1 MPRGVMP
8 VDRFSVADRVVI
20 VTGASRGIGRAVAEG
35 FLQAGARVTLVGRS
49 ESVLGQLEDG
59 AQGMAIRADVSSAED
74 RERICQQT
82 HDEFGRIDVLVNN
95 AGITRPGQGEYL
107 EEDWDAT
114 LSVNLKAP
122 FFLSQLVV
130 QRMREQGGGGI
141 INIGSIGARVGMPD
155 NPAYQAAKGG
165 LLQLTRA
172 MARDWAGWNVR
183 VNQVNPGYIHTEMSA
198 ASYADPDKHRERA
211 DRTMLGRWGTPD
223 DLVGACLFLASGA
236 SSYMTGTD
244 ITVDGGWIAKGM

>member
-1 MPRGVMP
+1 MSA
-8 VDRFSVADRVVI
+8 DRFSIADRVVI

-35 FLQAGARVTLVGRS
+35 FLEAGARVALVGRS
-49 ESVLGQLEDG
+49 ESVLGQLDDDARG
-59 AQGMAIRADVSSAED
+59 IAIRADVSSAED
-74 RERICQQT
+74 RQRICQQT
-82 HDEFGRIDVLVNN
+82 HDELGGIDVLVNN
-95 AGITRPGQGEYL
+95 AGITRTGEGEYL

-114 LSVNLKAP
+114 LNVNLKAP
-122 FFLSQLVV
+122 FFLSQLVA
-130 QRMREQGGGGI
+130 QRMHEQGGGGI

-172 MARDWAGWNVR
+172 MARDWAAWNVR

-198 ASYADPDKHRERA
+198 ASFADPDKHRERA

-223 DLVGACLFLASGA
+223 DLVGACLFLASDA

>member
-1 MPRGVMP
+1 MPA
-8 VDRFSVADRVVI
+8 DRFSVADLVVV
-20 VTGASRGIGRAVAEG
+20 VTGATRGIGRAVAGG
-35 FLQAGARVTLVGRS
+35 FLAAGARVALVGRS
-49 ESVLGQLEDG
+49 ESIGEQLGEDERG
-59 AQGMAIRADVSSAED
+59 IAIRADVSLAED
-74 RERICQQT
+74 RQRIFQQT
-82 HDEFGRIDVLVNN
+82 QEQLGAIDVLVNN
-95 AGITRPGQGEYL
+95 AGITRSGEGEYR

-114 LSVNLKAP
+114 LDVNLKAP
-122 FFLSQLVV
+122 FFLSQLVA
-130 QRMREQGGGGI
+130 QGMRDQQGGSI
-141 INIGSIGARVGMPD
+141 VNIGSIGARVGMPD

-198 ASYADPDKHRERA
+198 ASYADPEKRKERTE
-211 DRTMLGRWGTPD
+211 RTMLGRWGTPD
-223 DLVGACLFLASGA
+223 DLVGACLFLASAA

>member
-1 MPRGVMP
+1 MPA
-8 VDRFSVADRVVI
+8 DRFSVADRVVI
-20 VTGASRGIGRAVAEG
+20 VTGATRGIGRAVAEG
-35 FLQAGARVTLVGRS
+35 FLEAGARVALVGRS
-49 ESVLGQLEDG
+49 ELVLEHLPDEM
-59 AQGMAIRADVSSAED
+59 QGRAVAIRADVSSAED
-74 RERICQQT
+74 RQRICQKT
-82 HDEFGRIDVLVNN
+82 HDEFGGIDVLVNN
-95 AGITRPGQGEYL
+95 AGITRTGEGEYL

-114 LSVNLKAP
+114 LNVNLKAP
-122 FFLSQLVV
+122 FFLSQLVA
-130 QRMREQGGGGI
+130 QRMHQQGGGGI

-172 MARDWAGWNVR
+172 MARDWAAWNVR

-198 ASYADPDKHRERA
+198 ASFADPDKHRERA

-223 DLVGACLFLASGA
+223 DLVGACLFLASDA
-236 SSYMTGTD
+236 SSYITGTD

>member
-1 MPRGVMP
+1 MPA
-8 VDRFSVADRVVI
+8 DRFSVADLVVV
-20 VTGASRGIGRAVAEG
+20 VTGATRGIGRAVAGG
-35 FLQAGARVTLVGRS
+35 FLAAGARVALVGRS
-49 ESVLGQLEDG
+49 ESIGEQLGEDERG
-59 AQGMAIRADVSSAED
+59 IAIRADVSLAED
-74 RERICQQT
+74 RQRIFQQT
-82 HDEFGRIDVLVNN
+82 QEQLGAIDVLVNN
-95 AGITRPGQGEYL
+95 AGITRSGEGEYL

-114 LSVNLKAP
+114 LDVNLKAP
-122 FFLSQLVV
+122 FFLSQLVA
-130 QRMREQGGGGI
+130 QGMRDQQGGSI
-141 INIGSIGARVGMPD
+141 VNIGSIGARVGMPD

-198 ASYADPDKHRERA
+198 ASYADPEKRKERTE
-211 DRTMLGRWGTPD
+211 RTMLGRWGTPD
-223 DLVGACLFLASGA
+223 DLVGACLFLASAA

>member
-1 MPRGVMP
+1 MPA
-8 VDRFSVADRVVI
+8 DRFSVADRVVI

-35 FLQAGARVTLVGRS
+35 FLEAGARVALVGRS
-49 ESVLGQLEDG
+49 ESVLGQLDDDARG
-59 AQGMAIRADVSSAED
+59 IAIRADVSSAED
-74 RERICQQT
+74 RQRICQQT
-82 HDEFGRIDVLVNN
+82 REQLGAIDVLVNN
-95 AGITRPGQGEYL
+95 AGITRSGEGEYL

-114 LSVNLKAP
+114 LDVNLKAP
-122 FFLSQLVV
+122 FFLSQLVA
-130 QRMREQGGGGI
+130 QGMRDQQGGSI
-141 INIGSIGARVGMPD
+141 VNIGSIGARVGMPD

-172 MARDWAGWNVR
+172 MARDWADWNVR

-198 ASYADPDKHRERA
+198 ASYADPEKREERA
-211 DRTMLGRWGTPD
+211 ERTMLGRWGTPD
-223 DLVGACLFLASGA
+223 DLVGACLFLASDA

>member
-1 MPRGVMP
+1 MSTLN
-8 VDRFSVADRVVI
+8 DHVAL
-20 VTGASRGIGRAVAEG
+20 VTGGGRGIGRAVALAFAAE
-35 FLQAGARVTLVGRS
+35 GARVAITARS
-49 ESVLGQLEDG
+49 MDELNQVTHHIKETGGE
-59 AQGMAIRADVSSAED
+59 AMAVCADLADRAAPVTVVKQVRD
-74 RERICQQT
+74 R
-82 HDEFGRIDVLVNN
+82 FGPIDVLVNN
-95 AGITRPGQGEYL
+95 AGITRTGEGEYL

-114 LSVNLKAP
+114 LNVNLKAP
-122 FFLSQLVV
+122 FFLSQLVA
-130 QRMREQGGGGI
+130 QRMHQQGGGGI

-172 MARDWAGWNVR
+172 MARDWAAWNVR

-198 ASYADPDKHRERA
+198 ASFADPDKHRERA

-223 DLVGACLFLASGA
+223 DLVGACLFLASDA